1 MTDRPDVR
9 DYLAALTDTELD
21 ALLTESRTKTT
32 TPGTVSAGRT
42 LYTNRPTARRNS

>member
-21 ALLTESRTKTT
+21 NLLTEARTTPT
-32 TPGTVSAGRT
+32 APGTVSAGRA
-42 LYTNRPTARRNS
+42 LYTGRPAGRTH